1 MEILSIRVQGMTETI
16 IVSNVDRQL
25 ASRTMQPLR
34 SYSMEPVSSTIGQ
47 LNSVYAVGSAVGKFP
62 MWFLGCHTYA
72 EILPLQSK

>member
-1 MEILSIRVQGMTETI
+1 
-16 IVSNVDRQL
+16 
-25 ASRTMQPLR
+25 
-34 SYSMEPVSSTIGQ
+34 MEPVSSTIGQ